1 MVRGL
6 FPTSVEAAVSSRD
19 IEGEQVT
26 IRHVAARAGVALS
39 SVSRTL
45 TGHPDVSPAMRQKV
59 EAAVQALGYE
69 PDLLAQSL
77 RSGTTRNIGFIIR
90 DIANPLF
97 ALVARA
103 CEQELRR
110 NGYSMILMNS
120 DGSVETESKNL
131 LLLRRRRVDGV
142 IASLVAEDS
151 PYIKK
156 TILSLRRPLVLLD
169 REMKDLN
176 ASAVITDHYTG
187 VYEATAHLIS
197 LGHQE
202 IAFVTGAEN
211 VYTTRDRL
219 RGFKAA
225 FSDTGRDVP
234 EKWMALGGFDAEYAL
249 IHTRNFLSKSPR
261 PTALITGGIGSTAGA
276 LRALNELGLKI
287 GKDIAFIAIDE
298 WPLFDVFMPPIS
310 SVYRDAKAM
319 GGEAAHLMLE
329 MLNGK
334 EPSES
339 VIETKFTARSSTD
352 GGL

>member
-1 MVRGL
+1 MPSRRR
-6 FPTSVEAAVSSRD
+6 EVSSEE
-19 IEGEQVT
+19 ISGEQVT

-45 TGHPDVSPAMRQKV
+45 TGHPDVSPAMRLRV
-59 EAAVQALGYE
+59 EEAVHALGYE

-77 RSGTTRNIGFIIR
+77 RSGTTRIIGFIIR

-120 DGSVETESKNL
+120 DGNVETESKNL

-187 VYEATAHLIS
+187 VYEATTYLINK
-197 LGHQE
+197 GHKE
-202 IAFVTGAEN
+202 IAFITGSEN
-211 VYTTRDRL
+211 VYTTRDRI
-219 RGFKAA
+219 RGFRAA
-225 FSDTGRDVP
+225 FKDAKQPFP
-234 EKWMALGGFDAEYAL
+234 EKWVSLGSFDAEYAL

-276 LRALNELGLKI
+276 LRALNELGIQI
-287 GKDIAFIAIDE
+287 GKDIAFVAIDE
-298 WPLFDVFMPPIS
+298 WPLFDVFQPPIS
-310 SVYRDAKAM
+310 SVYRDANAI

-329 MLNGK
+329 MLDGK
-334 EPSES
+334 GPSQS
-339 VIETKFTARSSTD
+339 VIETKFIVRSSSD

>member
-1 MVRGL
+1 MN
-6 FPTSVEAAVSSRD
+6 
-19 IEGEQVT
+19 IEKENGRQVT

-45 TGHPDVSPAMRQKV
+45 SGHPDVSPAMRAKV
-59 EAAVQALGYE
+59 EEAVQALGYE
-69 PDLLAQSL
+69 PDFLAQSL

-131 LLLRRRRVDGV
+131 MLLRRRRVDGV

-169 REMKDLN
+169 RDMKDLQ

-187 VYEATAHLIS
+187 VYEATKHL
-197 LGHQE
+197 LAKGHRR

-219 RGFKAA
+219 RGFKSA
-225 FSDTGRDVP
+225 FADAREAFP
-234 EKWMALGGFDAEYAL
+234 EKWMALGGFDPEYAL
-249 IHTRNFLSKSPR
+249 VHTRNFLSRNPR
-261 PTALITGGIGSTAGA
+261 PTAIIAGGIGSTAGS
-276 LRALNELGLKI
+276 LRALNELEIEI
-287 GKDIAFIAIDE
+287 GKDIAFIALDE
-298 WPLFDVFMPPIS
+298 WPLFDIFRPKIS
-310 SVYRDAKAM
+310 SVSRDAQAI
-319 GGEAAHLMLE
+319 GFEAAHLLLE

-334 EPSES
+334 MPSES
-339 VIETKFTARSSTD
+339 VIETKFTARASSE

>member
-1 MVRGL
+1 
-6 FPTSVEAAVSSRD
+6 VSFAEKKD
-19 IEGEQVT
+19 GQVT
-26 IRHVAARAGVALS
+26 IREVAARAGVALS

-45 TGHPDVSPAMRQKV
+45 SGHPDVSPAMRTRV

-77 RSGTTRNIGFIIR
+77 RSGTTRTIGFIIR

-120 DGSVETESKNL
+120 DGSVETESKNF

-142 IASLVAEDS
+142 IASIVAEDS
-151 PYIKK
+151 PYIRK
-156 TILSLRRPLVLLD
+156 TIISLRAPLVLLD
-169 REMKDLN
+169 RQMVDLKV
-176 ASAVITDHYTG
+176 SAVITDHFTG
-187 VYEATAHLIS
+187 VYDATTYLIS
-197 LGHQE
+197 KGHRN
-202 IAFVTGAEN
+202 IAFVTGAEY

-219 RGFKAA
+219 RGFTQA
-225 FSDTGRDVP
+225 FVDARLPVP
-234 EKWMALGGFDAEYAL
+234 KKWMALGGFDSEYATT
-249 IHTRNFLSKSPR
+249 HTRNFLSKKPR
-261 PTALITGGIGSTAGA
+261 PTALIAGGIGSTAGS
-276 LRALNELGLKI
+276 LRAINELGIVI
-287 GKDIAFIAIDE
+287 GKDIAFVALDE
-298 WPLFDVFMPPIS
+298 WPLFDLFSPRIS
-310 SVYRDAKAM
+310 SVYRDAQAM

-334 EPSES
+334 EPRES
-339 VIETKFTARSSTD
+339 VIETKFTVRSSTE